1 MMELTLPSGAVLV
14 SNSEFMRLR
23 EIVYNKWAEYARHNT
38 WRACFLMIHD
48 AECRVGPVGE
58 KLWVLDSTVE
68 SPSYLLSFIDVHADV
83 GSVPEARIQEGM

>member
-1 MMELTLPSGAVLV
+1 MMELTLPRGAVIV

-23 EIVYNKWAEYARHNT
+23 EIVYNKWAEYTMHNT

-58 KLWVLDSTVE
+58 KLWVLDSTVD
-68 SPSYLLSFIDVHADV
+68 SPSNLLAFI
-83 GSVPEARIQEGM
+83 EARIQEGM